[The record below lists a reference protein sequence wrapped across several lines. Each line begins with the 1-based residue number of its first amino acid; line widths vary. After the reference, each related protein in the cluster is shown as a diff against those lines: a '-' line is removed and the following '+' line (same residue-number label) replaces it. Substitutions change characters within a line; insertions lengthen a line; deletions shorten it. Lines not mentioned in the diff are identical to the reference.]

1 MKYLFVHQN
10 MPGQY
15 KHICQRLAADT
26 ENTVV
31 FITKREAIDLPNIR
45 KIVYKPNREPAGS
58 THRYI
63 RDTERAILHGQEVAR
78 QALNLKNQGF
88 VPDIIIGHP
97 GWGETLY
104 LKDIFADTP
113 LLNFFEFYY
122 HAVGA
127 DVGFDP
133 ENPSTL
139 DTHCR
144 IRTKNIVQFMGLE
157 AADAGMSPTFWQFQ
171 QYPAEY
177 RHKISVIHDGI
188 DTSICQPNPDASIE
202 IRNTDGAVTT
212 LRQGEEVVTYVV
224 RNLEPYRGFPQFM
237 RAAELILK
245 RRPKARIII
254 IGGDD
259 VSYGRSLP
267 EGQTYRAKALQE
279 VDLDLSRVFFLGR
292 VPYSTYLK
300 VIQVSGV
307 HVYLTFPFVLS
318 WSVLEAMASQ
328 CLLVASDT
336 QPVTE
341 VIKDGSNGLLF
352 DFFDHQS
359 IADRVDEV
367 LDHKDRMAAIRKK
380 ARASIVQTYDL
391 EKCLKEQLKLI
402 DNLIAGKRPVAGSK
416 EGKPSFRTPRN
427 QGGAKGGSKTTGTSR
442 TKGAQAKKTA
452 ATSKTKPKARSKP
465 GTSKAGTGKRR
476 SSRSKTAK
484 EPAKVD

>member
-15 KHICQRLAADT
+15 KHICQRLAADKD
-26 ENTVV
+26 NTVV
-31 FITKREAIDLPNIR
+31 FITKREGIELPNIH
-45 KIVYKPNREPAGS
+45 KVIYKPNREPADS

-63 RDTERAILHGQEVAR
+63 RETERGILHGQEVAR
-78 QALNLKNQGF
+78 KALELKSKGF
-88 VPDIIIGHP
+88 YPDIIIGHP

-104 LKDIFADTP
+104 LKDVFPDSP

-133 ENPSTL
+133 SSPTTL

-144 IRTKNIVQFMGLE
+144 IRTKNIIQFMGLE
-157 AADAGMSPTFWQFQ
+157 SADAGMTPTFWQFE

-177 RHKISVIHDGI
+177 QHKISVIHDGI
-188 DTSICQPNPDASIE
+188 DTEVCKANPDASIE
-202 IRNTDGAVTT
+202 IKNTDGAVTT
-212 LRQGEEVVTYVV
+212 LRQGEEVITFVV

-237 RAAELILK
+237 RAAEQILK
-245 RRPKARIII
+245 RRPDAKIII
-254 IGGDD
+254 IGGDE
-259 VSYGRSLP
+259 VSYGRALP
-267 EGQTYRAKALQE
+267 AGQTYRKQMLEE
-279 VDLDLSRVFFLGR
+279 VDLDLNRVFFLGR
-292 VPYSTYLK
+292 VPYSTYLQ

-318 WSVLEAMASQ
+318 WSMLEAMSSE
-328 CLLVASDT
+328 CLVVASAT

-352 DFFDHQS
+352 DFFDHEA
-359 IADRVDEV
+359 IANRVDEV

-380 ARASIVQTYDL
+380 ARATILQSYDL

-402 DNLIAGKRPVAGSK
+402 DNLVAGKRPTAGSK
-416 EGKPSFRTPRN
+416 PGKPSFRMPAGKTAAKKPASKKSAAKKSAAKA
-427 QGGAKGGSKTTGTSR
+427 GAKPQTRTRKSKAKKAPAKKSAGSKT
-442 TKGAQAKKTA
+442 
-452 ATSKTKPKARSKP
+452 ARS
-465 GTSKAGTGKRR
+465 
-476 SSRSKTAK
+476 
-484 EPAKVD
+484 

>member
-26 ENTVV
+26 DNTVV
-31 FITKREAIDLPNIR
+31 FITKREGIELPNIH
-45 KIVYKPNREPAGS
+45 KVLYKPNREPAES

-63 RDTERAILHGQEVAR
+63 RETERGILHGQEVAR
-78 QALNLKNQGF
+78 KALALKAQGF

-104 LKDIFADTP
+104 LKDVFPDSP
-113 LLNFFEFYY
+113 MLSFFEFYY

-133 ENPSTL
+133 ENPTTL
-139 DTHCR
+139 DTQCR

-157 AADAGMSPTFWQFQ
+157 AADAGMAPTFWQFE
-171 QYPAEY
+171 QYPPEF

-188 DTSICQPNPDASIE
+188 DTAVCKANPDASIE
-202 IRNTDGAVTT
+202 IKTADGAVTT
-212 LRQGEEVVTYVV
+212 LRQGEEVITYVV

-237 RAAELILK
+237 RAAERILK

-254 IGGDD
+254 IGGDE
-259 VSYGRSLP
+259 VSYGRALP
-267 EGQTYRAKALQE
+267 EGQTYRKKALEE

-292 VPYSTYLK
+292 VPYSTYLQ

-318 WSVLEAMASQ
+318 WSMLESMSAE
-328 CLLVASDT
+328 CLVVASAT
-336 QPVTE
+336 PPVTE
-341 VIKDGSNGLLF
+341 VVKDGSNGLLF
-352 DFFDHQS
+352 DFFDDES
-359 IADRVDEV
+359 IANRVDEV

-380 ARASIVQTYDL
+380 ARATVLQNYEL

-402 DNLIAGKRPVAGSK
+402 ENLVAGKLPVAGTK
-416 EGKPSFRTPRN
+416 AGKPSFRMAAKSASGKSAAKKKPAAKAKAANGNGKTGTASGSRGTRTRSRKGKAKKAPAAKA
-427 QGGAKGGSKTTGTSR
+427 GAGKTT
-442 TKGAQAKKTA
+442 
-452 ATSKTKPKARSKP
+452 
-465 GTSKAGTGKRR
+465 RR
-476 SSRSKTAK
+476 
-484 EPAKVD
+484 

>member
-15 KHICQRLAADT
+15 KHICQRLAADS

-31 FITKREAIDLPNIR
+31 FITKREGIEIPNIH
-45 KIVYKPNREPAGS
+45 KVIYKPNREPAES

-63 RDTERAILHGQEVAR
+63 REAERGILHGQEVAR
-78 QALNLKNQGF
+78 KALELKSQGF
-88 VPDIIIGHP
+88 IPDIVIGHP

-104 LKDIFADTP
+104 LKDVFPDTP

-133 ENPSTL
+133 ENPTNL

-144 IRTKNIVQFMGLE
+144 IRTKNIIQFMGLE
-157 AADAGMSPTFWQFQ
+157 AADAGMAPTLWQFE
-171 QYPAEY
+171 QYPSEY

-188 DTSICQPNPDASIE
+188 DTAVCKFNPDASLE
-202 IRNTDGAVTT
+202 IKNTDGVITT
-212 LRQGEEVVTYVV
+212 LRQGEEIVTYVV
-224 RNLEPYRGFPQFM
+224 RNLEPYRGFPQFL

-245 RRPKARIII
+245 RRPNAKIII
-254 IGGDD
+254 IGGDE
-259 VSYGRSLP
+259 VSYGRALP
-267 EGQTYRAKALQE
+267 NGETYRKKYLQE

-292 VPYSTYLK
+292 VPYTTFLQ

-318 WSVLEAMASQ
+318 WSMMEAMSSE
-328 CLLVASDT
+328 CLVVASGT

-341 VIKDGSNGLLF
+341 VIKDGVNGLLF
-352 DFFDHQS
+352 DFFDHEA

-367 LDHKDRMAAIRKK
+367 LDHKDRMSAIRKK
-380 ARASIVQTYDL
+380 ARSTIVQNYEL
-391 EKCLKEQLKLI
+391 EKCLKAQLKLI
-402 DNLIAGKRPVAGSK
+402 ENLVAGKRPVASSK
-416 EGKPSFRTPRN
+416 PGKPTFRMPAKSA
-427 QGGAKGGSKTTGTSR
+427 GA
-442 TKGAQAKKTA
+442 KTA
-452 ATSKTKPKARSKP
+452 AKKPAAKRKPAGGNGKPKPSSKTSNQRSRARKSKAKKAPATKSAAGKSARS
-465 GTSKAGTGKRR
+465 
-476 SSRSKTAK
+476 
-484 EPAKVD
+484 